1 MNLHVF
7 LLLIFNLI
15 FIARSDNRDLSV
27 RFNVDNNVKK
37 TLDHN
42 HVNNVNKISK
52 LRLILI
58 SDLKKQN
65 EVVVSN
71 FFGGTNCWLL

>member
-1 MNLHVF
+1 MEIMNLQVF
-7 LLLIFNLI
+7 SLIIFNLI
-15 FIARSDNRDLSV
+15 VFGRSDNRDLSV
-27 RFNVDNNVKK
+27 RFNVGKSVES
-37 TLDHN
+37 N

-65 EVVVSN
+65 EIAVS
-71 FFGGTNCWLL
+71 FLE